1 MSRNRKKNRSIS
13 YEDLVTD
20 LEVKVSKSDKTENS
34 ALKKFYFLYIKS
46 ERGRSWIHM
55 FWMSVLFLF
64 ISPLI
69 RQIDLELYLL
79 FIFGVIFIYVF
90 ALFSD
95 YIYERFGIW
104 IRLNSRRNILFTKS
118 IIYARTIQRLSN

>member
-1 MSRNRKKNRSIS
+1 MSRNSKKIRSIS

-34 ALKKFYFLYIKS
+34 ALKRIYFLYIKS

-95 YIYERFGIW
+95 YIYERFGI
-104 IRLNSRRNILFTKS
+104 
-118 IIYARTIQRLSN
+118 

>member
-1 MSRNRKKNRSIS
+1 MSRNSKKNRSIS
-13 YEDLVTD
+13 YKDLVTD

-34 ALKKFYFLYIKS
+34 AIKRIYFLNIKS

-55 FWMSVLFLF
+55 FWMCVLFLF

-69 RQIDLELYLL
+69 RQIDVEVYLL

-90 ALFSD
+90 VIVKMIS
-95 YIYERFGIW
+95 
-104 IRLNSRRNILFTKS
+104 
-118 IIYARTIQRLSN
+118 

>member
-1 MSRNRKKNRSIS
+1 MIRNSKKNRSIS

-20 LEVKVSKSDKTENS
+20 LEVKVSKSDKTQNS
-34 ALKKFYFLYIKS
+34 AIKRIYFLNIKS

-55 FWMSVLFLF
+55 FWVCVLFLF

-69 RQIDLELYLL
+69 RQIDVEVYLL
-79 FIFGVIFIYVF
+79 LIFGVIFIYVF

-95 YIYERFGIW
+95 YIYERFGI
-104 IRLNSRRNILFTKS
+104 
-118 IIYARTIQRLSN
+118 

>member
-34 ALKKFYFLYIKS
+34 ALKRIYFLYIKS

-95 YIYERFGIW
+95 YIYERFGI
-104 IRLNSRRNILFTKS
+104 
-118 IIYARTIQRLSN
+118 

>member
-13 YEDLVTD
+13 YEDLVID
-20 LEVKVSKSDKTENS
+20 LEVKVSKSDMTENS
-34 ALKKFYFLYIKS
+34 ALKRIYFLNIKS

-95 YIYERFGIW
+95 YIYERFGI
-104 IRLNSRRNILFTKS
+104 
-118 IIYARTIQRLSN
+118 